1 VVRAAK
7 YAQAPAAPSSAV
19 APEVHALSVCR
30 QLAALCSIFVA
41 MRGAPLHECKR
52 ARAHHRGWDR
62 HWRCRELT
70 GSSALSPAVLALA
83 TSMMGTSLCHHARV
97 AVVLSCLLLLA
108 TLSPD
113 GSNPCNRLW
122 LALPCLYGC
131 SLSSSCYH
139 TLQCRTVV
147 HLF

>member
-1 VVRAAK
+1 MVDHAVVGGGTGGPCSGGWQPWWIMPWWVAAVVDHAVVGVVRAAK

-62 HWRCRELT
+62 H
-70 GSSALSPAVLALA
+70 
-83 TSMMGTSLCHHARV
+83 
-97 AVVLSCLLLLA
+97 
-108 TLSPD
+108 
-113 GSNPCNRLW
+113 
-122 LALPCLYGC
+122 
-131 SLSSSCYH
+131 
-139 TLQCRTVV
+139 
-147 HLF
+147 